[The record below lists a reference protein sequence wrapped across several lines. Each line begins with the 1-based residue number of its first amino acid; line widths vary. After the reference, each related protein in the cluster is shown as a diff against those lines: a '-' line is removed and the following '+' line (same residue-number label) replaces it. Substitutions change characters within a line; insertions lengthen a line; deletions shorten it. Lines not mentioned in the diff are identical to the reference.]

1 MGVVGLMTVDFSC
14 VALATGLMGLLLIL
28 VSIIGSWLYFYRLR
42 VVLFVDLDV
51 VVAQLSMRSAQNTM
65 GTKSTP
71 E

>member
-1 MGVVGLMTVDFSC
+1 
-14 VALATGLMGLLLIL
+14 MGLLLVL